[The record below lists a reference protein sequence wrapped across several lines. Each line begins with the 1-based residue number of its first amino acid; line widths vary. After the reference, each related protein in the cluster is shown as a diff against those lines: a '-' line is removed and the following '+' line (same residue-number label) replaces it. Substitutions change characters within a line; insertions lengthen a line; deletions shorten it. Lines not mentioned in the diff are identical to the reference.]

1 MPDTNFNKEE
11 FKTEKEITVDWREI
25 LAWVDDLP
33 PMPHVASKVITSLGD
48 PNTTAIQLC
57 ELLKK
62 DTALTTKILKIAN
75 SALFS
80 RQREISTINQAVMLI
95 GFKALKGIVVAAT
108 IRQMNSDLN
117 SIQRIVWDHSIA
129 TAMFSTNISKFLRKP
144 YQDEMFLF
152 GMLHS
157 LGQFVILNF
166 KDTKN
171 KFKDVLNIIKETSC
185 DYSHAESQVFGFT
198 HPLIGAL
205 VSKKWNFSAEICQ
218 IVLHYADS
226 LETFKEIN
234 LQNEKTL
241 ILKLADILSHTLKLG
256 TPEGYPDLSG
266 NIKNIAL
273 MIGFKEETV
282 LNDIENI
289 MESTQKQF
297 DEEEDIY

>member
-1 MPDTNFNKEE
+1 
-11 FKTEKEITVDWREI
+11 
-25 LAWVDDLP
+25 
-33 PMPHVASKVITSLGD
+33 
-48 PNTTAIQLC
+48 
-57 ELLKK
+57 
-62 DTALTTKILKIAN
+62 
-75 SALFS
+75 
-80 RQREISTINQAVMLI
+80 
-95 GFKALKGIVVAAT
+95 
-108 IRQMNSDLN
+108 
-117 SIQRIVWDHSIA
+117 
-129 TAMFSTNISKFLRKP
+129 
-144 YQDEMFLF
+144 MFLF

-297 DEEEDIY
+297 DEEENIY